1 MKHDEKKMLEQA
13 RQNLSANFDGQTPK
27 KTNTKKMKT
36 QKIRFEGK
44 NPTDKNLKI
53 ALLPGTFNNI
63 AEIQK
68 VYPDIDA
75 VITDGEVIAVGTK
88 KVTFESLSPKTIEH
102 FKNFFRIA
110 GSRIINLDIVSNAKE
125 NFQSDIS
132 YVETS
137 PFDERPG
144 FEQVRLADYKSTFQ
158 NDNNRVVCE
167 GVNIPLHPMGL
178 VFFTFHANSTLD
190 MTMDVQ
196 VPVFSI

>member
-27 KTNTKKMKT
+27 KTNTKTMKT

-75 VITDGEVIAVGTK
+75 VITDGEVIAVGAK
-88 KVTFESLSPKTIEH
+88 KVTLLCNI
-102 FKNFFRIA
+102 
-110 GSRIINLDIVSNAKE
+110 
-125 NFQSDIS
+125 
-132 YVETS
+132 
-137 PFDERPG
+137 
-144 FEQVRLADYKSTFQ
+144 
-158 NDNNRVVCE
+158 RVL
-167 GVNIPLHPMGL
+167 P
-178 VFFTFHANSTLD
+178 S
-190 MTMDVQ
+190 
-196 VPVFSI
+196 S